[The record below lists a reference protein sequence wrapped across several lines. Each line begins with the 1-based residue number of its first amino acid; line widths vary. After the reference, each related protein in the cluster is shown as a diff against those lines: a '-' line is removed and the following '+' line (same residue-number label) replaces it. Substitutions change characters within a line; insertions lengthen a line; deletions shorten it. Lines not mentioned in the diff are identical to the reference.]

1 MKKYIIKGGNKLS
14 GTISVTG
21 AKNVVTKAIVAA
33 ALTSEEVIIENVPLI
48 SDLDVAIS
56 VAEGLGATVEVV
68 DHMLKI
74 RYEEIKNIE
83 IPLEAGAKSRT
94 AAMFLGPLL
103 IRKGEAIVP
112 NPGGC
117 RLGARPIDRHIEG
130 LEKMGAAIDY
140 LSDDGY
146 FHAKSEKLKGANYTF
161 EKNTHTGTETLI
173 LAAVLAEG
181 ATVLENA
188 AEEPEVDDLMN
199 LLNQMGGN
207 VKRTGA
213 RTITIEGVASLH
225 GTTYKIMPDR
235 NEAVTFAIMGAL
247 TGGEVWIK
255 NANMGDLASFLVK
268 FEEAGGAWEEKDD
281 SVRFYIKDKIKATD
295 MVTGPH
301 PAFMTDWQGPWS
313 VLATQAEGESTIHE
327 TVYENRFAYVSELKK
342 MGAKLDFYN
351 PTVANPREFYNF
363 NFEDE
368 EQKYKNQ
375 GLKINGPTKLH
386 NAVLDIAD
394 LRAGATLVIACLI
407 AKGASIVYGFEH
419 IERGYEAFD
428 TRIRSLGASI
438 VAIPEEVN
446 F

>member
-33 ALTSEEVIIENVPLI
+33 SLTSDEVIIENVPLI

-56 VAEGLGATVEVV
+56 VAEGLGATVEVD
-68 DHMLKI
+68 DHRLKI
-74 RYEEIKNIE
+74 RYEEIKSAE

-117 RLGARPIDRHIEG
+117 RLGSRPIDRHIEG
-130 LEKMGAAIDY
+130 LEKMGAKINY
-140 LSDDGY
+140 LSDDGF
-146 FHAKSEKLKGANYTF
+146 FHATCEKLRGADYTF
-161 EKNTHTGTETLI
+161 VKNTHTGTETLI

-181 ATVLENA
+181 TTILENA
-188 AEEPEVDDLMN
+188 AEEPEVDDLIN
-199 LLNQMGGN
+199 LLNQMGAN
-207 VKRTGA
+207 VKRDGA
-213 RTITIEGVASLH
+213 RRIKIEGVAKLH
-225 GTTYKIMPDR
+225 GTTYRIMPDR
-235 NEAVTFAIMGAL
+235 NEAITFAVMSAL
-247 TGGEVWIK
+247 TGGNIWIK
-255 NANMGDLASFLVK
+255 NINMRDIDAFLVK
-268 FEEAGGAWEEKDD
+268 FEEAGGGWEETEQG
-281 SVRFYIKDKIKATD
+281 VRFYIKDKIRATD
-295 MVTGPH
+295 VVTGPH

-313 VLATQAEGESTIHE
+313 VLATQAEGVSTIHE

-342 MGAKLDFYN
+342 MGAQLSFFSPKVEN
-351 PTVANPREFYNF
+351 PKEFYNF
-363 NFEDE
+363 DFEDDE
-368 EQKYKNQ
+368 KVYKNQ
-375 GLKINGPTKLH
+375 GLKITGPSKLH
-386 NAVLDIAD
+386 NGVLNVAD

-407 AKGASIVYGFEH
+407 AKGTSIVYGFEH

-428 TRIRSLGASI
+428 SRLKSLGASI